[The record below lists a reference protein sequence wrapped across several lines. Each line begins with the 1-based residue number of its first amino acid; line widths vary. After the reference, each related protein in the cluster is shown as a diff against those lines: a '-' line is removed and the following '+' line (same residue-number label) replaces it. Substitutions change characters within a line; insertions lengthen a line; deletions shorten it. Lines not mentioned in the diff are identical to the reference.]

1 MRGLQRALLSGTR
14 RASTSSGELISECR
28 KGPVTLVFGAKD
40 TDRNQAVALKTYL
53 EKREKLK

>member
-1 MRGLQRALLSGTR
+1 MKQWR
-14 RASTSSGELISECR
+14 ELISECS

-40 TDRNQAVALKTYL
+40 TDHNQAVALKTYL